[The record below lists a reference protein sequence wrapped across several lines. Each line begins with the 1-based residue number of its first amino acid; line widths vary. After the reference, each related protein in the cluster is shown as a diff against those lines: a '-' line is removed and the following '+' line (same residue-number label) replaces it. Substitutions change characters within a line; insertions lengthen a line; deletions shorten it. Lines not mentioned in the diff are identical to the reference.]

1 EAEQD
6 GLEGEEVGE
15 DREKERS
22 PESWQGRR
30 RRQRG
35 GEADQ
40 ERHAVLFIGPDDE
53 GEGGEDGEAQHAH
66 GADNLGGREL
76 GRGRTS
82 RRMRALEGRRGQARD
97 ENSAMSDDAWA

>member
-1 EAEQD
+1 CENDDAEQRGRERKVAGQAVGRVLRRPIADERDDVGEAEQD

-53 GEGGEDGEAQHAH
+53 GEGGEDGEA
-66 GADNLGGREL
+66 
-76 GRGRTS
+76 
-82 RRMRALEGRRGQARD
+82 
-97 ENSAMSDDAWA
+97 